1 LNRDGPVSWD
11 PLASTGLAAASVLL
25 AVCHTSA
32 ATLPVHALPGAL
44 RVARDGSGFTLRFW
58 VDGRPAA
65 AIVEA

>member
-1 LNRDGPVSWD
+1 M
-11 PLASTGLAAASVLL
+11 AAASVLL
-25 AVCHTSA
+25 AVCHTGA

>member
-1 LNRDGPVSWD
+1 LSRGGPVSWD
-11 PLASTGLAAASVLL
+11 RFGSTALAAASVLL
-25 AVCHTSA
+25 AVCHTGA